1 MPVGGEAFL
10 VRHGGYQPEM
20 SDKAETIMRDL
31 LAAAGI
37 GTDGAQ
43 PWDMRVHDRRAYKR
57 MLYEGIMGFG
67 ESYMDGWW
75 DCDRLDE
82 CIAKLI
88 RGNLEEQFK
97 RDLRLALHVGMA
109 KLWNLQS
116 TRRAFE
122 VGEEHYDVGNDLFE
136 AMLDERM
143 VYSCAYWKDAK
154 TLGEAQEAKLDLV
167 CRKVGL
173 EPGMKV
179 LDIGCGWGS
188 FGKYAAERYGA
199 EVTGITVS
207 KQQVALGTEMCKGL
221 PVEFRLQDYREVSG
235 RYDAVVSIGM
245 IEHVGYKNYRA
256 YMETVHRCLNDKG
269 IAFIHTIGSN
279 NCVTIGNPWFHKYIF
294 PNNML
299 PSIGQLGR
307 AMNQLFVMEDWHNFG
322 PDYDPTLM
330 AWYRNFDSAWPSLT
344 PDYDERFYRMW
355 TFYLLSA
362 AAGFRSRRQQL
373 WQIVMSKKGRDQPD
387 CRVS

>member
-1 MPVGGEAFL
+1 
-10 VRHGGYQPEM
+10 M
-20 SDKAETIMRDL
+20 SSKSETIMRDL
-31 LAAAGI
+31 LASAGV

-57 MLYEGIMGFG
+57 MLREGIMGFG

-75 DCDRLDE
+75 DCERLDE

-88 RGNLEEQFK
+88 RGNLEDEVK
-97 RDLRLALHVGMA
+97 KDWRIALHVA
-109 KLWNLQS
+109 AARLLNLQS
-116 TRRAFE
+116 TKRAFQI
-122 VGEEHYDVGNDLFE
+122 GERHYDVGNDLFK

-143 VYSCAYWKDAK
+143 VYSCGYWKNAK
-154 TLGEAQEAKLDLV
+154 TLDQAQEAKLDLV

-199 EVTGITVS
+199 EVTGVTVS

-235 RYDAVVSIGM
+235 HYDAVVSIGM
-245 IEHVGYKNYRA
+245 IEHVGYRNYRD
-256 YMETVHRCLNDKG
+256 YMETMHRCLRDGG
-269 IAFIHTIGSN
+269 IGFIHVIGSN
-279 NCVTIGNPWFHKYIF
+279 NCVTIGNSWHHKYIF
-294 PNNML
+294 PNSMN

-307 AMNQLFVMEDWHNFG
+307 AMNHLFVMEDWHNFG
-322 PDYDPTLM
+322 PDYDPTAM
-330 AWYRNFDSAWPSLT
+330 AWYGNFADAWPDLRD
-344 PDYDERFYRMW
+344 DYDEQFYRMW
-355 TFYLLSA
+355 KFYLLSG
-362 AAGFRSRRQQL
+362 AGAFRARRQQL
-373 WQIVMSKKGRDQPD
+373 WQIVLSKKGRDQPD